1 MPTSVPVVA
10 IPIVD
15 TSASMSQSGYVA
27 ITVIDTSAFLSN
39 ALQGDYIGVASYD
52 TGGRVTYGLSLVDSN
67 LSQATAAA
75 NAVRAL
81 SFNGSCTNMGGG
93 LQTAVS
99 MLSGAPSGL
108 NKGLVLLSDGYQN
121 CGTNPIPL
129 PAGCPPVYACAMG
142 PNSDQNLMQQISSQ
156 SHGTYYYAPYVYNMM
171 QIYNQIRAQS
181 PSTTLTANQYK
192 NAVPYDFL
200 LIPATIS
207 AGNDL
212 GQFSVVWSDASIPY
226 VNGQPGMNQIS
237 VTLVNPAGQV
247 LTPSP
252 TLQGG
257 GYVVFNIPNPA
268 VGQWYIQIEYGGT
281 QPQGLTGGAFEFS
294 PSGNA
299 AMIEMHAEVP
309 QTIKAGSTLPVSV
322 SLTEDGKPMS
332 GQVIHTTLTK
342 PSISIRNALSQ
353 YAHLIN
359 NVVLPEDV
367 ADRVSGDRADL
378 AKLAYLHNAHLPT
391 VDLLPHVKQ
400 SLFMAQGSDGKYMLS
415 IPDTAQAGSYNLQFE
430 VTGVSAKSGTP
441 FSRSHLVSV
450 LVTD

>member
-15 TSASMSQSGYVA
+15 TSYSMTSSGYVA

-39 ALQGDYIGVASYD
+39 ALAGDYIGVASYD
-52 TGGRVTYGLSLVDSN
+52 TGGRVTYGLSLVDTN
-67 LSQATAAA
+67 LTQPQAAA

-81 SFNGSCTNMGGG
+81 SFTGNCTNMGGG

-99 MLSGAPSGL
+99 MLSGAPAGF

-121 CGTNPIPL
+121 CGTNPLPL

-142 PNSDQNLMQQISSQ
+142 PNSDQSLMQQISSQ

-171 QIYNQIRAQS
+171 QIYNQIRAQA
-181 PSTTLTANQYK
+181 PSTRLAANQYK

-212 GQFSVVWSDASIPY
+212 GQFSVVWSDASIPF
-226 VNGQPGMNQIS
+226 VNGQPGLNQIS

-247 LTPSP
+247 LTPAP

-268 VGQWYIQIEYGGT
+268 VGQWYIQVEYGGT
-281 QPQGLTGGAFEFS
+281 QPQGLTGGAFEYS

-299 AMIEMHAEVP
+299 AMIELHAEMP
-309 QTIKAGSTLPVSV
+309 QTIKAGSALPLSV
-322 SLTEDGKPMS
+322 NLTEDGKPMA
-332 GQVIHTTLTK
+332 GQIIHATLTK
-342 PSISIRNALSQ
+342 PRISVRNALTQ
-353 YAHLIN
+353 FAHMIN
-359 NVVLPEDV
+359 NVVLPEHV
-367 ADRVSGDRADL
+367 ADTVSGERVNL
-378 AKLAYLHNAHLPT
+378 AKLAYLQNAHMPM

-400 SLFMAQGSDGKYMLS
+400 SLFMTQGGDGRYNLTV
-415 IPDTAQAGSYNLQFE
+415 PDTTEAGSYNLQFE
-430 VTGVSAKSGTP
+430 VTGVSQKSGTP